1 MNYQVD
7 LEAITSTVVRRGE
20 LVFAGVATHERNAD
34 PGALAAELVARLGQ
48 LVERVGTDIGHAIKL
63 GVYWMEGQ
71 FASQQEVLDILAR
84 SLAGSARPAV
94 TCVPVP
100 AYAGTETLR
109 IDAIVNV
116 EAAPVSSSAAG
127 SAFPAAVRA
136 GRFIAVSAQGAPEAG
151 PDYPRQNELAM
162 EHMDGAL
169 SEFGASLDDVVKF
182 NVFYVGQ
189 GNADE
194 WAIGAEARARS
205 FPDPGPAATGVPVAH
220 LGDPDCL
227 VIVDALAMLAEDGMR
242 LPRTYSWPEG
252 HWDWPVRMPY
262 KHGGKC
268 QEMVYFGGQVSL
280 TAKADVIDPDD
291 LPRQIATSVDYIRA
305 VLAGFDAQLTDVVQ
319 LTAFYSGDET
329 ACAEV
334 EALVA
339 AEEGVRPGEVVI
351 SAVHL
356 PYLAYEKMV
365 VEIEGVA
372 IVERTSGSD
381 GQTR

>member
-1 MNYQVD
+1 
-7 LEAITSTVVRRGE
+7 
-20 LVFAGVATHERNAD
+20 
-34 PGALAAELVARLGQ
+34 
-48 LVERVGTDIGHAIKL
+48 
-63 GVYWMEGQ
+63 
-71 FASQQEVLDILAR
+71 
-84 SLAGSARPAV
+84 
-94 TCVPVP
+94 
-100 AYAGTETLR
+100 
-109 IDAIVNV
+109 
-116 EAAPVSSSAAG
+116 
-127 SAFPAAVRA
+127 
-136 GRFIAVSAQGAPEAG
+136 
-151 PDYPRQNELAM
+151 
-162 EHMDGAL
+162 
-169 SEFGASLDDVVKF
+169 
-182 NVFYVGQ
+182 
-189 GNADE
+189 
-194 WAIGAEARARS
+194 
-205 FPDPGPAATGVPVAH
+205 
-220 LGDPDCL
+220 
-227 VIVDALAMLAEDGMR
+227 
-242 LPRTYSWPEG
+242 
-252 HWDWPVRMPY
+252 
-262 KHGGKC
+262 
-268 QEMVYFGGQVSL
+268 MVYFGGQVSL